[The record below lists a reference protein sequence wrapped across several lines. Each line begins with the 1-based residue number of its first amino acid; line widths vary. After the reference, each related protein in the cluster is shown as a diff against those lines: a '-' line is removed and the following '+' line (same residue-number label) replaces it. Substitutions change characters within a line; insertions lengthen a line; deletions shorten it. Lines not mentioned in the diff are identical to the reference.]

1 MVLHLRRQL
10 LIPLYIPHMETLT
23 YWSLPGCSLV
33 CWSGSGADWLA
44 GRTLSGV
51 PFTLEL
57 HKFSRDRDRLLM
69 AASFTLPLLLLLLLL
84 WIFPATVPFP
94 AGSWKTITIKHV
106 YAILQEQNIQTT

>member
-1 MVLHLRRQL
+1 
-10 LIPLYIPHMETLT
+10 
-23 YWSLPGCSLV
+23 
-33 CWSGSGADWLA
+33 
-44 GRTLSGV
+44 
-51 PFTLEL
+51 
-57 HKFSRDRDRLLM
+57 M